1 MNRKEFLKCTAALA
15 CGTALSS
22 ELGTARAIAAA
33 SAAAPSAGG
42 TAAIGS
48 PLSASAAPS
57 MPFPASADFPNQL
70 AQASAAADDEY
81 FWKLIRGQ
89 FILDPGWTYL
99 NFGGL
104 GSSPLPVLNSLVE
117 WTQSEERA
125 PSAGH
130 DDLEWWRAK
139 EKLARLLGPKCRKE
153 DLGLIGGAT
162 EGVNVVAGGLPLKR
176 GDEVI
181 TSTQEHVAVHSA
193 LLNRMQRDGIV
204 IRLFEPDAAS
214 GAANVDR
221 IARLINPR
229 TRLIL
234 VSHVTCTTGQLLPAK
249 DIAAL
254 ARAKGIWFAL
264 DGAQAPVCVPFDI
277 ADDGAD
283 FYVCSTHKW
292 LMGPKRTGF
301 IYVRQ
306 GMVDTLRP
314 QTVGGGSSE
323 RYDAA
328 KGEFVLKST
337 AERFESGTQNDA
349 LFYSLGTALDFVETI
364 GVDRIAGRCRPLA
377 ERFYHGLGEIPGV
390 ERLSP
395 EEEAYRTLMIG
406 FRMKTHTHTEIM
418 SHLAKDRIKARPV
431 SEGGLNS
438 IRVSFYLNNRDED
451 VTAILD
457 SLKKLAA

>member
-1 MNRKEFLKCTAALA
+1 MNRKEFLRMSAGLAGGVAGLPLMRKLAGAATAEPIEILL
-15 CGTALSS
+15 T
-22 ELGTARAIAAA
+22 RAAA
-33 SAAAPSAGG
+33 AGED
-42 TAAIGS
+42 A
-48 PLSASAAPS
+48 
-57 MPFPASADFPNQL
+57 F
-70 AQASAAADDEY
+70 Y
-81 FWKLIRGQ
+81 WKLIRDQ
-89 FILDPGWTYL
+89 FILDPGWIFL

-104 GSSPLPVLNSLVE
+104 GSCPLPVLNALLEFTKVE
-117 WTQSEERA
+117 ESA

-130 DDLEWWRAK
+130 DEKPWQEVK
-139 EKLARLLGPKCRKE
+139 TKLARALGKTCRKE

-162 EGVNVVAGGLPLKR
+162 EGVNVIVNGQPLKK

-181 TSTQEHVAVHSA
+181 TSTHEHVAVHSA
-193 LLNRMQRDGIV
+193 LLNRMQKDGIA
-204 IRLFEPDAAS
+204 IRLFEPDLARAM
-214 GAANVDR
+214 GNVDR
-221 IARLINPR
+221 IARLITPR
-229 TRLIL
+229 TRLIII
-234 VSHVTCTTGQLLPAK
+234 SHVTCTTGQLFPAK
-249 DIAAL
+249 EIAAL
-254 ARAKGIWFAL
+254 AHGKNIWFAL
-264 DGAQAPVCVPFDI
+264 DGAQAPVCSPFDI
-277 ADDGAD
+277 VETSVD
-283 FYVCSTHKW
+283 FYTCSTHKW
-292 LMGPKRTGF
+292 MMGPKRTGF

-377 ERFYHGLGEIPGV
+377 ERFYDGLGEIPGV